1 MPGNGALACDWKRF
15 QMMQAFFSFFK
26 ENVFAIANGKIYL
39 ENKFGKKES
48 ENAIFLEDKINLA
61 ITEKRANTGK
71 LLTKDINFLT
81 YHFCPDSFHTYTTL
95 YEIAHNQKPNPSG
108 HIEDILEYAP
118 QPCLNIKG
126 IVYLMEHVKS
136 LNNLPIQRHVILNKK
151 IYNLKENGL
160 PIETLEKRIINIL
173 RNKCAYPEEGYNE
186 KIQIGY
192 KTINSNL
199 LVYIR
204 VKSYVLYEFSN
215 WRYYRMPGCNLGF
228 YPYFK
233 NGKINIGDIMVL
245 DNYTHPA
252 LMEDGKSMQ
261 KLCVGDYD
269 YASNFESW
277 HENKPK
283 EMIVAAL
290 NFAKKSLTAGY
301 NIHARPY
308 YLLSS
313 PIFNRFIIEEFN
325 REEVT
330 NI

>member
-1 MPGNGALACDWKRF
+1 
-15 QMMQAFFSFFK
+15 MMQSFFSFFK
-26 ENVFAIANGKIYL
+26 ENVFAIVNGKIYL
-39 ENKFGKKES
+39 ENKFEKKES
-48 ENAIFLEDKINLA
+48 EDSIFLDDKINLA
-61 ITEKRANTGK
+61 IKEKRVNAGK
-71 LLTKDINFLT
+71 LLTKDVNFLT
-81 YHFCPDSFHTYTTL
+81 RDFYLDSFLIYTALSEITY
-95 YEIAHNQKPNPSG
+95 NRKPNPSR
-108 HIEDILEYAP
+108 HIEDILEYVP

-126 IVYLMEHVKS
+126 MVHLIEQVKS
-136 LNNLPIQRHVILNKK
+136 LNHLPMQWHAILDKK
-151 IYNLKENGL
+151 IYHIKKNGL
-160 PIETLEKRIINIL
+160 PIEALEKRITNIL
-173 RNKCAYPEEGYNE
+173 RNNSTYPEEGYNE
-186 KIQIGY
+186 KIKIGY

-199 LVYIR
+199 LAYTR
-204 VKSYVLYEFSN
+204 VKPYILYEFSN
-215 WRYYRMPGCNLGF
+215 WRYYRMPGCDIGF

-233 NGKINIGDIMVL
+233 NEKIKIGDIMVL

-277 HENKPK
+277 YENRPK

-301 NIHARPY
+301 NFHARPY

-313 PIFNRFIIEEFN
+313 PIFNRFVVEEFK